1 MKLRI
6 IIHHCKRHSAFY
18 GIKYPVVHKYKKLE
32 TQTVLTKNF
41 VLCLGKVCSYHKKLS
56 NVCQLN
62 VVIENQQEKRKFHFT
77 YVLSQIFTV

>member
-41 VLCLGKVCSYHKKLS
+41 VLC
-56 NVCQLN
+56 
-62 VVIENQQEKRKFHFT
+62 
-77 YVLSQIFTV
+77 